1 MKPVNAVAEMIVK
14 VRQETQFYTEQI
26 VKNEELL
33 EQLEPLAEW
42 LEEPEQ
48 NPIASDQS

>member
-1 MKPVNAVAEMIVK
+1 MKPINAVAEMILK

-26 VKNEELL
+26 VKNQELL

-42 LEEPEQ
+42 AEEPVPDQ
-48 NPIASDQS
+48 TMLDQS

>member
-1 MKPVNAVAEMIVK
+1 MKPINAVAEMVLK

-26 VKNEELL
+26 VKNQELL

-48 NPIASDQS
+48 NPMDPEQS